1 MNRFKWLLVLLLLAT
16 PISAQSYYPLRLD
29 DPKAVYLTPENFPV
43 HGDGTTDDTEALQS
57 AINKVQETTGE
68 GIVFVPSGRYRLTA
82 TVYVWGGI
90 RVIGFGPTRP
100 VLMLGE
106 NTPGYNDKTQ
116 ERYMVFFSGNRLGT
130 RPAGAPATAPNVNP
144 GSGRPAA
151 PRDANAG
158 TFYSAMSNVD
168 IEIGDGNAGAVGVR
182 GRYAQ
187 HSFLAH
193 MNFHI
198 GSGLSG
204 VHDTG
209 NVMEDV
215 HFYGGDYGI
224 WTQTPSPSWQFTA
237 VDATFEGQR
246 VTAIRE
252 RAAGLTL
259 IRPRFLNV
267 PSAVTIEPTFHDE
280 LWIKNGRM
288 ENVAGPAVVIS
299 NEKNSQTQINMEN
312 IICDGVPVFAK
323 YDESGR
329 QVAGTARR
337 YEVKTFSYGL
347 SYSNMSASPET
358 RQVFE
363 TSPLASLPAPF
374 TSDLPDLPPRD
385 KWVNIRSLG
394 AKGDGISDDTEVF
407 RKAIAGHRSIYIP
420 SGYYVVT
427 DTLTL
432 RSDTALIGMQ
442 PSRTQIIVPDRTP
455 AFQGLGGPKPLIE
468 APKGGTNILF
478 GIGLYTNGINPR
490 AVAVKWMAGATSMIN
505 DVRFLG
511 GHGTSKPDGT
521 RENPYNNAHTA
532 DPDLN
537 RRWDSQY
544 PSLWVTDGGGGT
556 FFDIWT
562 PSTFAQAGMLVSNT
576 STEGRIYEMSSE
588 HHVRHEIQL
597 HDVSN
602 WQIYALQAEEER
614 GEGGFALPLEIVNSS
629 NITLANLFIYRVISM
644 FQPFP
649 YAIELADSKNIKF
662 RNVHSYSNSKVS
674 FDTTVHDRTY
684 DVEIRQREFAWLDVS
699 GAEPSKAQRQ
709 WAASPVVQVGAK
721 VERLRTG
728 FYNISGGAVDPSGN
742 YYFVDAHWQRIYRWS
757 PSVKQLS
764 VVRDN
769 ALDPANLAFDK
780 SGNLIVTS
788 MSGNGTVYTFK
799 PAATDSEITLL
810 KPQPA
815 QPRSGA
821 TAYLPVSDWHINKS
835 ALTKPA
841 SHFVSPD
848 ETTFLP
854 TGQDFLDGA
863 VSYGIKSS
871 GQLRSFGLAPVAIGQ
886 SAYVTNESAQT
897 TWVGTVRPDG
907 ALIDMKVFAYRGG
920 EGVAVD
926 SRGNVYIAAGQIYV
940 YDPTGKQ
947 IDTINVPE
955 RPIQLSFGGKDSR
968 TLFIAARTS
977 LYSVRMKNPGR

>member
-1 MNRFKWLLVLLLLAT
+1 MNAFKWLLVLAALAG
-16 PISAQSYYPLRLD
+16 SVEAQSYYPLRLD
-29 DPKAVYLTPENFPV
+29 DPKAIYLTPESFPV
-43 HGDGTTDDTEALQS
+43 RADGLADDTAALQS

-68 GIVFVPSGRYRLTA
+68 GIVFVPSGRYRLTT

-90 RVIGFGPTRP
+90 RVIGYGPTRP
-100 VLMLGE
+100 VLVLGE
-106 NTPGYNDKTQ
+106 KTPGYTDKTQ
-116 ERYMVFFSGNRLGT
+116 EKYMVFFSTN
-130 RPAGAPATAPNVNP
+130 RPAQQSTG
-144 GSGRPAA
+144 A
-151 PRDANAG
+151 PRDANPG

-193 MNFHI
+193 MNFRI

-246 VTAIRE
+246 VSAIRE

-259 IRPRFLNV
+259 IRPRFTNV
-267 PSAVTIEPTFHDE
+267 PSAVAIDPASHDE
-280 LWIKNGRM
+280 LWIKNATM
-288 ENVAGPAVVIS
+288 QNVTGPAIVLS

-312 IICDGVPVFAK
+312 VICDGVPVFAK

-329 QVAGTARR
+329 QVAGPGKR

-347 SYSNMSASPET
+347 SYRDIGASPET

-374 TSDLPDLPPRD
+374 ASDLPDLPARD
-385 KWVNIRSLG
+385 TWVNIRTLG
-394 AKGDGISDDTEVF
+394 AKGDGVSDDTEVF
-407 RKAIAGHRSIYIP
+407 RKAIAEHRSIYIP

-432 RSDTALIGMQ
+432 RPDTALIGLH
-442 PSRTQIIVPDRTP
+442 PDRTQIIIPDRTP
-455 AFQGLGGPKPLIE
+455 AFQGVGGPKPLIE

-490 AVAVKWMAGATSMIN
+490 SVAVKWMAGAASMMN

-511 GHGTSKPDGT
+511 GHGTGKPDGT
-521 RENPYNNAHTA
+521 RENPYNNTHTA

-544 PSLWVTDGGGGT
+544 PSLWVTNGGGGT

-576 STEGRIYEMSSE
+576 STDGRIYEMSSE
-588 HHVRHEIQL
+588 HHVRREIQL
-597 HDVSN
+597 HGVSN

-629 NITLANLFIYRVISM
+629 NITVANLFVYRVISM

-649 YAIELADSKNIKF
+649 HAIEIADSKNIKF
-662 RNVHSYSNSKVS
+662 RNVHVYSNSKVS
-674 FDTTVHDRTY
+674 FDTTVYDRTY

-699 GAEPSKAQRQ
+699 GAKPPPQLPRAS
-709 WAASPVVQVGAK
+709 SPVMETGAK
-721 VERLRTG
+721 VERLHTG

-742 YYFVDAHWQRIYRWS
+742 YYFVDARWQRIYRWS
-757 PSVKQLS
+757 PATRQLS

-799 PAATDSEITLL
+799 PAAGDSEITLL
-810 KPQPA
+810 KPQPIT
-815 QPRSGA
+815 PRPGA
-821 TAYLPVSDWHINKS
+821 MAYLPVSDWHINRVG
-835 ALTKPA
+835 LTKPA
-841 SHFVSPD
+841 AQFVSPD
-848 ETTFLP
+848 GTTFLP
-854 TGQDFLDGA
+854 VGQDFLDGA

-871 GQLRSFGLAPVAIGQ
+871 AQLRSFGLAPAAIGEP
-886 SAYVTNESAQT
+886 AYITNEADQT
-897 TWVGTVRPDG
+897 TWAGTVGPDG
-907 ALIDMKVFAYRGG
+907 ALGSLKVFAYRGG

-940 YDPTGKQ
+940 YDPAGTQ

-955 RPIQLSFGGKDSR
+955 RPIQLSFGGNDRR